1 MASEKQTYTAEQTQL
16 ITQGYLGGRTVE
28 SLALEVG
35 KSVRS
40 VVAKLAQVGVYK
52 AREIQAKTRV
62 TKETLVDQ
70 IASRTEIDRA
80 TLQSLEKCD
89 KAALQALADYFQ

>member
-16 ITQGYLGGRTVE
+16 ITQGYLGGQTVE

-52 AREIQAKTRV
+52 AKETQAKARV
-62 TKETLVDQ
+62 TKEMLVSQ

-89 KAALQALADYFQ
+89 KMALQALADYFQ

>member
-16 ITQGYLGGRTVE
+16 ITEGYLGGRTVE
-28 SLALEVG
+28 SLAQEVG
-35 KSVRS
+35 RSVRS

-52 AREIQAKTRV
+52 AREAQTKTRV
-62 TKETLVDQ
+62 TKEVLVAQ
-70 IASRTEIDRA
+70 IAARTGIDRDL
-80 TLQSLEKCD
+80 LQSMEKCD

>member
-16 ITQGYLGGRTVE
+16 ITRGYLGGKTVE
-28 SLALEVG
+28 SLAQEVG
-35 KSVRS
+35 RSVRS

-52 AREIQAKTRV
+52 AKETQAKARV
-62 TKETLVDQ
+62 TKEMLVSQ
-70 IASRTEIDRA
+70 IASRTEIDRV

>member
-16 ITQGYLGGRTVE
+16 ITQGYLGGKTVE

-52 AREIQAKTRV
+52 ARETQAKTRV
-62 TKETLVDQ
+62 TKETLVNQ
-70 IASRTEIDRA
+70 IASRTEIDRV